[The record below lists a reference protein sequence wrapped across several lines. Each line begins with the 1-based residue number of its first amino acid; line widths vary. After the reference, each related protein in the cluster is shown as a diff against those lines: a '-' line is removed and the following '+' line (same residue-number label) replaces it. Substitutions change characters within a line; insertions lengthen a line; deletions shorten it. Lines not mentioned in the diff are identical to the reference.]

1 MTMNSITGRRS
12 GYTFYPTYPDLRQ
25 YTNNFSQEN
34 FIGNSQFGKVYRGI
48 REGRQSFGEHVGEFI
63 VKIWEKD
70 ITLYKVLPGDN
81 ERRFVDEDTLY
92 RYFRTHDIFHPNLP
106 EFLGF
111 YLNISHGQLA
121 MLYGMKPLDTL
132 HNLLQK
138 GLKQAH
144 GLVFLLILCSSV
156 FLALFLFLKH
166 KFVLEKVIKQIA
178 FSGSL
183 SWPKRINIAI
193 GIASA
198 LEFLHQI
205 KDPLNPP
212 YLLRNLCASHVMID
226 KDYKPVIYD
235 FGMISGGILT
245 DRRELTNQYVDGCH
259 GYIDPI
265 GARPGAWSEKCDVFS
280 FGVVLLGLITN
291 NVYTEEDFISGKPSV
306 HEWAWDEY
314 RKHQSHSGKQNISL
328 VHANIESE
336 PLFYSRDGI
345 KLTNLAMRCVE
356 YVPLK
361 RPTMKQVVS
370 YLLKL
375 QIVQGHGNS
384 LGIDQIPRGDHATG
398 LANKL
403 SGFSRVMLKRS
414 DLQPMLSW
422 LNEESGVVRSGRSC
436 PSAIYSKILS
446 LYGQHLS
453 PFVFWENKLF
463 KSHTSPKFQ
472 AGKKSLTDGHKAIQV
487 FSYEDINDLTE
498 GLSEDNIIGDFE
510 FGEVFRGKSVGKEV
524 TVKIWKDP
532 EFTGVT
538 CEYERKLWDELV
550 LLQHPK
556 FMRHPNMLKLVG
568 YCFEGKQLAIVYDL
582 KPLDT
587 IHNLM
592 VKDNFTWLQRIKVAL
607 GFAVLLNFLQCTE
620 PHRIPY
626 IVRNI
631 RAAHIILDQDGFPKL
646 LDFGKLAGGI
656 LPERRWD
663 KFHRKFDAGY
673 ANYYIHDDGSFD
685 RKCDVEAFG
694 VVLLSLISKRMFV
707 NEEGASEWAKEEY
720 KARLSVPGS
729 SRSQC
734 LLVNQSFMTERG
746 FNSRDGIKITK
757 LAMRCMDFCRLPTMK
772 KVVKRLM
779 KLHAVQNYGDELGV
793 KEMLS

>member
-1 MTMNSITGRRS
+1 MTMNFITGWRS
-12 GYTFYPTYPDLRQ
+12 ILTMYPSFYPYLRQ
-25 YTNNFSQEN
+25 YTNDFSQEN
-34 FIGNSQFGKVYRGI
+34 FIGNFQFGKVYRGI
-48 REGRQSFGEHVGEFI
+48 HEGSHIIGEQVGEII

-70 ITLYKVLPGDN
+70 IPHYKVLPDSQ
-81 ERRFVDEDTLY
+81 
-92 RYFRTHDIFHPNLP
+92 YFSSQPAGASSILP
-106 EFLGF
+106 H
-111 YLNISHGQLA
+111 SSQGQLA
-121 MLYGMKPLDTL
+121 VIYPMKPLDTL
-132 HNLLQK
+132 HNLLIK
-138 GLKQAH
+138 GLKQTH

-156 FLALFLFLKH
+156 LLALFLFLKH
-166 KFVLEKVIKQIA
+166 KFVLEKVIKQVAI
-178 FSGSL
+178 SGSL

-205 KDPLNPP
+205 EDPSNPP
-212 YLLRNLCASHVMID
+212 YLLCNLCASHIMID

-235 FGMISGGILT
+235 FSMMSGGILT
-245 DRRELTNQYVDGCH
+245 DRRELTDQYVDGCH
-259 GYIDPI
+259 GYIDPV
-265 GARPGAWSEKCDVFS
+265 GARPGAWSEKCDIFS

-291 NVYTEEDFISGKPSV
+291 NVYTEEDFTSGKPSV
-306 HEWAWDEY
+306 HEWAWGEY
-314 RKHQSHSGKQNISL
+314 RQQQSHSGKQNISL

-345 KLTNLAMRCVE
+345 ELTNLAMRCVE
-356 YVPLK
+356 YDPLK

-375 QIVQGHGNS
+375 QLVQGHGNS
-384 LGIDQIPRGDHATG
+384 LRIDQIPHGDHATG
-398 LANKL
+398 LAKKL

-414 DLQPMLSW
+414 DLLPMLSC
-422 LNEESGVVRSGRSC
+422 LNEESEVVGSGRSC
-436 PSAIYSKILS
+436 PSWIYSKVLS

-453 PFVFWENKLF
+453 PFIFWENKLF
-463 KSHTSPKFQ
+463 KSRAGLKFHP
-472 AGKKSLTDGHKAIQV
+472 DGHKAIHV
-487 FSYEDINDLTE
+487 FSYEDISALTE
-498 GLSEDNIIGDFE
+498 GFSEDNIIGDFQ
-510 FGEVFRGKSVGKEV
+510 FGKVFRGKTVGKEV
-524 TVKIWKDP
+524 TVKIWKVP
-532 EFTGVT
+532 EFTWIT
-538 CEYERKLWDELV
+538 CEYERRLWDELV

-587 IHNLM
+587 IYNLM

-626 IVRNI
+626 VVRNI

-646 LDFGKLAGGI
+646 LDFGMLAGGI
-656 LPERRWD
+656 LPDRRFS
-663 KFHRKFDAGY
+663 KFHRRFESGY
-673 ANYYIHDDGSFD
+673 AHYYIDDDGVFD
-685 RKCDVEAFG
+685 RKCDVMAFG
-694 VVLLSLISKRMFV
+694 GILLSLISKRIFL
-707 NEEGASEWAKEEY
+707 NEEVADKWAEEEY

-734 LLVNQSFMTERG
+734 SLVNQCFVTERG
-746 FNSRDGIKITK
+746 FNSRDGIKITM
-757 LAMRCMDFCRLPTMK
+757 LAMQCMDFCNLPKMK

-779 KLHAVQNYGDELGV
+779 KLHAIRNYGDELGV
-793 KEMLS
+793 KEMLA